1 MTKRVR
7 EILKER
13 VKSARSGKI
22 WYLLTKDKVRNLWD
36 TIRAEMGWQDDRIY
50 CPYICRHHTTASRMV
65 SGGVSLVM
73 VMKFMGH
80 SQWVTTLGYAHLAPS
95 DLDVCVDVLEK
106 DKTETNVI
114 DLTAQRAG

>member
-1 MTKRVR
+1 
-7 EILKER
+7 
-13 VKSARSGKI
+13 
-22 WYLLTKDKVRNLWD
+22 
-36 TIRAEMGWQDDRIY
+36 
-50 CPYICRHHTTASRMV
+50 MV

-80 SQWVTTLGYAHLAPS
+80 SQWITTLGYAHLAPS

-106 DKTETNVI
+106 DKAQTNVI